1 LTVRVVFLDRASLR
15 ARVRK
20 PACASDY
27 VEYEKTSVEE
37 IVARLKGA
45 TVAVINKIP
54 MQAATLGKL
63 PELRMI
69 AVAATGYDVVD
80 IAACRAG
87 GIAVANIRDYA
98 IHTVPEHV
106 FALVL
111 ALRRNLFAYRADVDR
126 GEWQKSEQFCLFTH
140 PISDLNGA
148 TLGICGEGAIGQ
160 GTATIARGFGMR
172 VLFADHEPPKAQNVE
187 FTPFSDVLRDSDI
200 ITLHCPLTPATRN
213 LIAREQFLKM
223 RRHAILINTARGGL
237 VNEQDLIQALD
248 EGLIGGAGFDVLTV
262 EPPPAEHPLLNLRR
276 PNFILTPHVAWASND
291 AMQTLADQ
299 LVDNIDAWACGK
311 PQHLVT

>member
-1 LTVRVVFLDRASLR
+1 MSWRVVFLDRASLR

-20 PACASDY
+20 PSCASDY
-27 VEYEKTSVEE
+27 VEYDKTAAEE
-37 IVARLKGA
+37 IVPRLKGA
-45 TVAVINKIP
+45 SVAMINKIP
-54 MQAATLGKL
+54 MRAATLEKL
-63 PELRMI
+63 PDLKMI
-69 AVAATGYDVVD
+69 AIAATGYDAVD
-80 IAACRAG
+80 IAACRAR

-106 FALVL
+106 FALIL
-111 ALRRNLFAYRADVDR
+111 ALRRNLFAYRQDVD
-126 GEWQKSEQFCLFTH
+126 GGQWQKSEQFCLFTH
-140 PISDLNGA
+140 PISDLSGA
-148 TLGICGEGAIGQ
+148 TLGIFGEGAIGQ
-160 GTATIARGFGMR
+160 GTAAIARAFGMR

-187 FTPFSDVLRDSDI
+187 FTPFSDVLRDADI
-200 ITLHCPLTPATRN
+200 LTLHCPLTPATRN

-248 EGLIGGAGFDVLTV
+248 EGLIGGAGFDVLTT
-262 EPPPAEHPLLNLRR
+262 EPPPADHPLLNLHR
-276 PNFILTPHVAWASND
+276 PNFVLTPHVAWASND

-299 LVDNIDAWACGK
+299 LVDNIDAWAAGK